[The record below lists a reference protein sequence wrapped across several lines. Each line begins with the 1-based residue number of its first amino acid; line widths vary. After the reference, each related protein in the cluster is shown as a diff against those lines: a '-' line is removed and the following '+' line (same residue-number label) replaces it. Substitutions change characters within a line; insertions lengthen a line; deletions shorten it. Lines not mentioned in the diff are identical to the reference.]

1 MGSWSTL
8 TNFLNLSRKQ
18 LQSSW
23 VITWAIFKGNSSSLS
38 ADFRMASVGSNS
50 PAQMFAASSNQ
61 YFSLDDILASQER
74 IPLTI
79 KQDLPQLGFLDSQS
93 HYQNDPTILT
103 SGTKLELPLWMAK
116 CLKAPG
122 RAKLD
127 LPQTWSHNQRQ
138 IISADA
144 NVLDLHKYGPFFYQ
158 TGCHLVKLV
167 SKGHNL
173 DEEAETI
180 GGILVDTLTKRF
192 RRIMDA
198 SANAEGQDTLTNTGI
213 MI

>member
-1 MGSWSTL
+1 MTSIGP
-8 TNFLNLSRKQ
+8 
-18 LQSSW
+18 SS
-23 VITWAIFKGNSSSLS
+23 
-38 ADFRMASVGSNS
+38 
-50 PAQMFAASSNQ
+50 AQMFVASSSQ

-103 SGTKLELPLWMAK
+103 NGTKLELPLWMAK
-116 CLKAPG
+116 SLKAQG

-127 LPQTWSHNQRQ
+127 LPQTWGMNQRN
-138 IISADA
+138 IITADA

-158 TGCHLVKLV
+158 SGCHIVKLV

-173 DEEAETI
+173 DENWVLPLLGCKAKLNSSHFYIQLSTNRLRGTCFTYVPGFEKNVFGSFTDALWEI
-180 GGILVDTLTKRF
+180 FEHPSREKPEVTKIEQRF
-192 RRIMDA
+192 PIDK
-198 SANAEGQDTLTNTGI
+198 
-213 MI
+213 

>member
-1 MGSWSTL
+1 MTSIGP
-8 TNFLNLSRKQ
+8 
-18 LQSSW
+18 SS
-23 VITWAIFKGNSSSLS
+23 
-38 ADFRMASVGSNS
+38 
-50 PAQMFAASSNQ
+50 AQMFVASSSQ

-74 IPLTI
+74 MPLTI

-103 SGTKLELPLWMAK
+103 NGTKLELPLWMAK
-116 CLKAPG
+116 SLKAQG

-127 LPQTWSHNQRQ
+127 LPQTWGINQRN
-138 IISADA
+138 IITADA

-158 TGCHLVKLV
+158 SGCHIVKLV

-180 GGILVDTLTKRF
+180 ATILVDTLTKRF

-198 SANAEGQDTLTNTGI
+198 SANAEGQDTLTNTGNY
-213 MI
+213 

>member
-1 MGSWSTL
+1 MT
-8 TNFLNLSRKQ
+8 
-18 LQSSW
+18 
-23 VITWAIFKGNSSSLS
+23 
-38 ADFRMASVGSNS
+38 SVGSNS
-50 PAQMFAASSNQ
+50 PAQMFVASSSQ
-61 YFSLDDILASQER
+61 YFSIDDILATQER

-93 HYQNDPTILT
+93 HYQNDPTVLT

-127 LPQTWSHNQRQ
+127 LPQTWSFSQRQ
-138 IISADA
+138 IITADA

-173 DEEAETI
+173 DDEAETI
-180 GGILVDTLTKRF
+180 ASTLVDTLTKRF

-198 SANAEGQDTLTNTGI
+198 SANAEGQDTLTNTGNYNESATTLLRGI
-213 MI
+213 YRVIKLVA